1 MISLLLLLLL
11 FFIDIRV
18 TEQSNLIFLKMKT
31 YKKFILN
38 ENITSIHDLLIDAYL
53 FSNIKIGEPEFSLK
67 TNITFNSPYF
77 AMLCDCEEKE
87 QEKKYDIYKSST
99 FKNISTLN
107 RTYAK
112 SRKDIHAVEKMKF
125 NLYDIKEKKVK
136 DLTIN
141 LDFVLGVQENK
152 SDNYFE
158 KYYFSLGL
166 RMLVPQDYLKEQ
178 KLNIIHDLK
187 YIGIIDNYDWF
198 FYFEPKEKKGEELF
212 KYEDLIDMEQT
223 LFIGGQPHEYKPDK
237 FDKNS
242 IHSVYSI
249 INFSWD
255 LKFKSIFFYVNDT
268 IKKSLTN
275 YNFFRVRFNDFF
287 IHAPFHYFK
296 NIKEAFFDKYL
307 SLNICHIISDDYK
320 YSFYCDKSEKFGI
333 NNLKE
338 FPTLY
343 LEHFELNYTFEL
355 GYKDL
360 FLEKNNMYIFLIV
373 NFEEIYDWL
382 LGRIFFIKY
391 LFYFNHDKNTINF
404 YHPKE
409 KGKNETESSSQKEQ
423 EEENNNNNNNYLM
436 LIVFLACLLVICA
449 VIIGFLVYKYYK
461 NKRKKKRANELNDDF
476 DYIADSIV
484 N

>member
-18 TEQSNLIFLKMKT
+18 TEQSNLIFLKMQT

-77 AMLCDCEEKE
+77 AMLSDCEEKE

-152 SDNYFE
+152 TENYFE

-166 RMLVPQDYLKEQ
+166 RMLVPQDYSKEQ

-187 YIGIIDNYDWF
+187 YIGIIDN
-198 FYFEPKEKKGEELF
+198 
-212 KYEDLIDMEQT
+212 
-223 LFIGGQPHEYKPDK
+223 
-237 FDKNS
+237 
-242 IHSVYSI
+242 
-249 INFSWD
+249 
-255 LKFKSIFFYVNDT
+255 
-268 IKKSLTN
+268 
-275 YNFFRVRFNDFF
+275 
-287 IHAPFHYFK
+287 
-296 NIKEAFFDKYL
+296 
-307 SLNICHIISDDYK
+307 
-320 YSFYCDKSEKFGI
+320 
-333 NNLKE
+333 
-338 FPTLY
+338 
-343 LEHFELNYTFEL
+343 
-355 GYKDL
+355 
-360 FLEKNNMYIFLIV
+360 
-373 NFEEIYDWL
+373 
-382 LGRIFFIKY
+382 
-391 LFYFNHDKNTINF
+391 
-404 YHPKE
+404 
-409 KGKNETESSSQKEQ
+409 
-423 EEENNNNNNNYLM
+423 
-436 LIVFLACLLVICA
+436 
-449 VIIGFLVYKYYK
+449 
-461 NKRKKKRANELNDDF
+461 
-476 DYIADSIV
+476 
-484 N
+484 